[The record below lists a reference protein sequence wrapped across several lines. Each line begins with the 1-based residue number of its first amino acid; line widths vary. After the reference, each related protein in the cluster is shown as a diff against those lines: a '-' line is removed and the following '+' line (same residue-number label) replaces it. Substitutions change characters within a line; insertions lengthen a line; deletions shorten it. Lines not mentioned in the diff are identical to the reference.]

1 MNNYDKLIVDLQL
14 IADDSEFHYITET
27 INRAIHAIN
36 TLKRMD
42 KKLKTETDE
51 LSPEAW
57 LERLIGIMDG
67 EELNEH

>member
-1 MNNYDKLIVDLQL
+1 MND
-14 IADDSEFHYITET
+14 EET
-27 INRAIHAIN
+27 IEEIENQIKELQAKIDALK

-67 EELNEH
+67 EELNEY